1 MLHSLKKLSA
11 VALLTF
17 GALTSAT
24 AADWPEAG
32 KTVQIVVPAP
42 GGAGT
47 GDAIARLIADQLSK
61 RMKASVIVDNR
72 GGANGNIGA
81 MIVAGDLCFSSCQNF
96 RRDFRLCIFYRGQ
109 KQ

>member
-1 MLHSLKKLSA
+1 MLHSLKTLSA

-81 MIVAGDLCFSSCQNF
+81 TIVAGAAPDGYKLLFSWAGTLAV
-96 RRDFRLCIFYRGQ
+96 RLLMKG
-109 KQ
+109 